1 MPDGRPE
8 SGSRSRRRIVVRRL
22 FIPTALAMLVH
33 VLSPPTA
40 DAQERVSMT
49 VDGFNGFRWGA
60 PASEIFESLGE
71 PARTDTLDGGMLVV
85 AYRDSLEQFASVAMY
100 AILADEGLVK
110 GQHSIP
116 FDELTNAGECEAGF
130 IRLRNYLLLKYPMIV
145 PEDRSRNDSS
155 KAFCEGVLDG
165 DAAWISTWT
174 DSATG
179 ARAMVVIDAGQPRLN
194 VVFESARFLEWV
206 EQREAGTAPGN

>member
-1 MPDGRPE
+1 M
-8 SGSRSRRRIVVRRL
+8 VRRML
-22 FIPTALAMLVH
+22 VSTTLALLVH
-33 VLSPPTA
+33 VVSPLA
-40 DAQERVSMT
+40 AGAQERVAMT
-49 VDGFNGFRWGA
+49 VDGFNGFRWGT
-60 PASEIFESLGE
+60 PASAIFESLGE

-85 AYRDSLEQFASVAMY
+85 AYRDSLEQSAAVAMY
-100 AILADEGLVK
+100 AILAGDGLVK
-110 GQHSIP
+110 GQHSIS
-116 FDELTNAGECEAGF
+116 FDELSSTDECEAGF

-155 KAFCEGVLDG
+155 KAFCEAVLDG

-174 DSATG
+174 DGTTG
-179 ARAMVVIDAGQPRLN
+179 SRAMVVIDAGQPRLN

>member
-1 MPDGRPE
+1 MA
-8 SGSRSRRRIVVRRL
+8 RRR
-22 FIPTALAMLVH
+22 FIPTTLV
-33 VLSPPTA
+33 VLVQLLSSQTA
-40 DAQERVSMT
+40 VAQNRVSMT
-49 VDGFNGFRWGA
+49 VDGFNGFPWGT
-60 PASEIFESLGE
+60 PASKIYESLGE
-71 PARTDTLDGGMLVV
+71 PARTDTLDGGMVVV
-85 AYRDSLEQFASVAMY
+85 AYRDSLEQSAAVAMY
-100 AILADEGLVK
+100 AILAGEGLVK
-110 GQHSIP
+110 GQHSIS
-116 FDELTNAGECEAGF
+116 FQELSSTGECEAEF

-155 KAFCEGVLDG
+155 KAFCEAVLDG

-206 EQREAGTAPGN
+206 EQREAGMAPGN

>member
-1 MPDGRPE
+1 M
-8 SGSRSRRRIVVRRL
+8 VRRL
-22 FIPTALAMLVH
+22 FIPATLTMLLH
-33 VLSPPTA
+33 VLSPQA
-40 DAQERVSMT
+40 AVAQERVSMT
-49 VDGFNGFRWGA
+49 VDGFNGFRWGT
-60 PASEIFESLGE
+60 PASAIFESLGE

-85 AYRDSLEQFASVAMY
+85 AYLDSLGQSASVAMY

-110 GQHSIP
+110 GQHSIS
-116 FDELTNAGECEAGF
+116 FEELSSTGECEAQF

-155 KAFCEGVLDG
+155 KAFCEAVLDG

-174 DSATG
+174 DATTG

-194 VVFESARFLEWV
+194 VVFESARFVEWV
-206 EQREAGTAPGN
+206 ERREPVSAPGN

>member
-1 MPDGRPE
+1 ML
-8 SGSRSRRRIVVRRL
+8 RRL
-22 FIPTALAMLVH
+22 FVPTALAMLVH
-33 VLSPPTA
+33 VLPPQTA
-40 DAQERVSMT
+40 GAQERVSMT

-60 PASEIFESLGE
+60 PASAIFESLGE

-85 AYRDSLEQFASVAMY
+85 AYRDSLEQSASVAMY
-100 AILADEGLVK
+100 AILEGDGLVK
-110 GQHSIP
+110 GQHSIS
-116 FDELTNAGECEAGF
+116 FEELSSTDECEAGF

-155 KAFCEGVLDG
+155 KAFCEAVLDG

-174 DSATG
+174 DTTTG

-206 EQREAGTAPGN
+206 EQREAGSVPGN